1 MVFDAHMHVGDFP
14 MFNVSLDGTGLVAL
28 MREHGIATGLV
39 FHPDNE
45 LVRTT
50 LVRQPGVYGLVWA
63 NPRMPGAVD
72 ETRRLL
78 DEPGSRFRG
87 VKLHPLLDGYH
98 PDDPIVHPIVELLIE
113 RGLPA
118 LIHCGHPIFTLPW
131 SIEELIRRYPAA
143 RIVLG
148 HMGHGNI
155 VYINAAIDVAARNPN
170 VFLETSG
177 MPMHSKIR
185 EAVER
190 VPYIVS
196 FASFLDET
204 SSLADLILPD
214 HSFLEGVTDAL
225 PESGSEKAVISVA
238 GPVMKPLWD
247 TRASGDVLLEVSRKL
262 QTPLNLPW
270 QTYSEMVQ
278 ATLMPMGEEAWSTAQ
293 KQSGWWGELPAAVA
307 AKPTPPGGGP
317 GGPGGNDGKATPVK
331 YVAATF
337 NGDASE
343 FPFHFL
349 PYASAAM
356 LDGSLAHLPWLQ
368 EMPDPLTSAMWSSW
382 VEINPKTAE
391 KLGIHLADMVEVTST
406 AGTVRVP
413 AFINPA
419 LAPDIVA
426 MPAGQ
431 GHSTFTRYASNRGAN
446 PIEILAPV
454 MQSET
459 GTVAWAATR
468 VKVAR
473 VGDADG
479 RFIMFSARGELR
491 ENPHEGE
498 RR

>member
-1 MVFDAHMHVGDFP
+1 MHVGDFP

-50 LVRQPGVYGLVWA
+50 LVRQPGVYCLVWA

-131 SIEELIRRYPAA
+131 SIEELIRRYPTA

-190 VPYIVS
+190 VG
-196 FASFLDET
+196 
-204 SSLADLILPD
+204 PD
-214 HSFLEGVTDAL
+214 RVLYGSDA
-225 PESGSEKAVISVA
+225 
-238 GPVMKPLWD
+238 
-247 TRASGDVLLEVSRKL
+247 
-262 QTPLNLPW
+262 
-270 QTYSEMVQ
+270 
-278 ATLMPMGEEAWSTAQ
+278 
-293 KQSGWWGELPAAVA
+293 
-307 AKPTPPGGGP
+307 
-317 GGPGGNDGKATPVK
+317 
-331 YVAATF
+331 
-337 NGDASE
+337 
-343 FPFHFL
+343 PFHH
-349 PYASAAM
+349 PSV
-356 LDGSLAHLPWLQ
+356 
-368 EMPDPLTSAMWSSW
+368 ELT
-382 VEINPKTAE
+382 K
-391 KLGIHLADMVEVTST
+391 
-406 AGTVRVP
+406 VRVSGLSSELVDRVLGENGREL
-413 AFINPA
+413 FFGGRQ
-419 LAPDIVA
+419 PDV
-426 MPAGQ
+426 
-431 GHSTFTRYASNRGAN
+431 
-446 PIEILAPV
+446 V
-454 MQSET
+454 
-459 GTVAWAATR
+459 V
-468 VKVAR
+468 
-473 VGDADG
+473 
-479 RFIMFSARGELR
+479 
-491 ENPHEGE
+491 
-498 RR
+498 